1 MNDGSVPAN
10 VAWPDGDRFPWAT
23 ELDTLLAKVWERL
36 SRGVHDARA
45 AARHPVLAT
54 LSPQGPEARTVGL
67 RRADRTAG
75 EVEVH
80 TDLGS
85 DKVEELRLDPRAALH
100 VWDRRVQ
107 LQIRLRMAVEVLEG
121 PAVADRWARVPPEG
135 RLNYGGDPAPGTPI
149 RHWRAHEA
157 VVVPERFGVLLGRVE
172 EIDAVV
178 LGERPHR
185 RALFARTDGWQG
197 GWLAP

>member
-1 MNDGSVPAN
+1 MSAPA
-10 VAWPDGDRFPWAT
+10 PPGDRFPWAADLT
-23 ELDTLLAKVWERL
+23 SLHDKVWERL
-36 SRGVHDARA
+36 TRGVHDARA

-54 LSPQGPEARTVGL
+54 LSGGGPEARTVGL
-67 RRADRTAG
+67 RRADRAAG

-85 DKVEELRLDPRAALH
+85 CKVGELRADPRAALH

-107 LQIRLRMAVEVLEG
+107 LQVRMRMTVDVLEG
-121 PAVADRWARVPPEG
+121 DAVADRWARIPAEG
-135 RLNYGGDPAPGTPI
+135 RLNYGGEPPPGTPI
-149 RHWRAHEA
+149 PHWRVHEA
-157 VVVPERFGVLLGRVE
+157 VVVPERFGVLLGRVH

-185 RALFARTDGWQG
+185 RALFRRADGWAG